1 MIARLLASAAAAV
14 IVTGISTASFAQNSN
29 PSSPMPGQS
38 TQQMGASDQS
48 AQPMGQSSA
57 KPARKSAKSSSST
70 KGSSS
75 TNKQMAQG
83 HKLDNIADQLNAC
96 ATRPTSE
103 RQSCID
109 QATHM

>member
-14 IVTGISTASFAQNSN
+14 IFTGISTVSFAQNSS

-38 TQQMGASDQS
+38 TQQMGAGDQS
-48 AQPMGQSSA
+48 AQPMGQSA
-57 KPARKSAKSSSST
+57 PKRKSAKSSSGM
-70 KGSSS
+70 KNSSS
-75 TNKQMAQG
+75 TTNKQMAQG
-83 HKLDNIADQLNAC
+83 HKLDNIADKLNAC